1 VVFAQKRDV
10 QDQTGLL
17 TQGSRA
23 KRQASKSTGMRYSS
37 PTPASCSSLRA
48 GARVVGG
55 ASSAVCL
62 QPAVSIIP
70 RHFRRYSKA
79 NGQWSRCLGLLHDD
93 VYGQRASL
101 LRSCLVPHTACTCLP
116 SIVWGVLWYDRYHVC
131 ILHLCFADLLL
142 CLKTLVLPSSN
153 ALKSSAD
160 VSRRNRRRCS
170 KLNKNIEPLQ
180 DLSIVISPSSTT
192 SILLGKRW

>member
-1 VVFAQKRDV
+1 
-10 QDQTGLL
+10 
-17 TQGSRA
+17 
-23 KRQASKSTGMRYSS
+23 MRCSS
-37 PTPASCSSLRA
+37 PTPARLLFLASWGRKSLAVPSS
-48 GARVVGG
+48 V
-55 ASSAVCL
+55 VCL

-70 RHFRRYSKA
+70 RHIRGYSKA
-79 NGQWSRCLGLLHDD
+79 NEQRSGCLGWLHDD

-101 LRSCLVPHTACTCLP
+101 LRGCLVPHTACTCLP
-116 SIVWGVLWYDRYHVC
+116 SIVWGVLWYAQCHVC

-142 CLKTLVLPSSN
+142 CHKTLMLPSSN

-160 VSRRNRRRCS
+160 VSRRNQRRCS

-180 DLSIVISPSSTT
+180 DLSIVIAPSSTT